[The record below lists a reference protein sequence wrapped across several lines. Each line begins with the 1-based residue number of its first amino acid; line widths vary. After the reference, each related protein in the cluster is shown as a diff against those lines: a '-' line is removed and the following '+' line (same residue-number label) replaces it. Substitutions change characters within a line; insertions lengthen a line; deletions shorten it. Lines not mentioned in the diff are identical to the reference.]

1 MSDSLRTLRLADS
14 LKAIELCK
22 SDPVRPNIPIG
33 WRVAEGSREVY
44 YIESESPTIQM
55 AFHQLTIDSVL
66 CLAYLNDIPVDE
78 DELLSFSHGNKFA
91 IFYTV
96 WSNTKGMGRQI
107 IMDTM
112 KLIRDKNI
120 HNWDKW
126 DMRYVTMS
134 PKTKMARD
142 FHLRNGAELIQKNPT
157 TYNFEYKNVL

>member
-14 LKAIELCK
+14 LKAIELCE

-33 WRVAEGSREVY
+33 WRVAEDSREVY
-44 YIESESPTIQM
+44 YIETPGPGSPTFQ
-55 AFHQLTIDSVL
+55 IDSVL
-66 CLAYLNDIPVDE
+66 CLAYLNDIPINE

-126 DMRYVTMS
+126 DIRYVTMS
-134 PKTKMARD
+134 PKTKMAKD

-157 TYNFEYKNVL
+157 TYNFEYKNVW

>member
-1 MSDSLRTLRLADS
+1 MIRLADS
-14 LKAIELCK
+14 LKAIELCEN
-22 SDPVRPNIPIG
+22 DPVRPNIPIG

-44 YIESESPTIQM
+44 YIETPGPGSPTFQ
-55 AFHQLTIDSVL
+55 IDSVL
-66 CLAYLNDIPVDE
+66 CLAYLNDIPINE

-96 WSNTKGMGRQI
+96 WSNKKGMGRQI

-112 KLIRDKNI
+112 KLIRNKNI

-126 DMRYVTMS
+126 DIRYVTMS

>member
-33 WRVAEGSREVY
+33 WRVAKGSREVY
-44 YIESESPTIQM
+44 YIESPGPESPTFQ
-55 AFHQLTIDSVL
+55 TDSVL
-66 CLAYLNDIPVDE
+66 CLAYLNDIPINE

-112 KLIRDKNI
+112 KLIRNKNI

-126 DMRYVTMS
+126 DIRYVTMS
-134 PKTKMARD
+134 PKTKMAKN
-142 FHLRNGAELIQKNPT
+142 FHLRNGAKLLSENLL
-157 TYNFEYKNVL
+157 TYNFEYYV

>member
-1 MSDSLRTLRLADS
+1 MGDLRTLRLADS
-14 LKAIELCK
+14 LKAVELCE

-33 WRVAEGSREVY
+33 WRVAKGSREVY
-44 YIESESPTIQM
+44 YIESPGPESPTFQ
-55 AFHQLTIDSVL
+55 TDSVL
-66 CLAYLNDIPVDE
+66 CLAYLNDIPINE

-96 WSNTKGMGRQI
+96 WSNKKGMGRQI

-112 KLIRDKNI
+112 KLIRNKNI

-126 DMRYVTMS
+126 DIRYVTMS

>member
-14 LKAIELCK
+14 LKAIELCEN
-22 SDPVRPNIPIG
+22 DPVRPNIPIG
-33 WRVAEGSREVY
+33 WRVAKGSREVY
-44 YIESESPTIQM
+44 YIESPGPESPTFQ
-55 AFHQLTIDSVL
+55 TDSVL
-66 CLAYLNDIPVDE
+66 CLAYLNDIPINE

-107 IMDTM
+107 IMDTV
-112 KLIRDKNI
+112 KLIRNKNI

-126 DMRYVTMS
+126 DIRYVTMS
-134 PKTKMARD
+134 PKTKMAKD